1 MAPAALVDQPTEL
14 PRFRYDNPSKAI
26 FPDGIKTSGQLVPQY
41 DQLKPYHDFP
51 QEIVGETVWKPEDY
65 QNHPERWVH
74 RFSDD
79 EIVEIS
85 KAADDFISS
94 GTPMTGITKVGA
106 STIGWRGRV
115 RERADWMSA
124 SQAKFPL
131 PNMANFL
138 EPMRKEILN
147 GKGFILFKG
156 FPVQEWGNHKS
167 AVAYMGLGT
176 YLGYF
181 VSQNGLGHVLGHV
194 KVSLVGLPALVKES
208 CSRHVSNSPPSPQD
222 TGADPTQID
231 KVRIYRT
238 TARQFFHSDDCDIV
252 GLLCIA
258 KSLEGGE
265 SDIASVHHVYN
276 ILQKERPD
284 VVKTLT
290 TPNWYFDRKGEVSA
304 GQEPYT
310 KQPVL
315 YREPGPNGRVYCKW
329 DPYYVKSLSRFSD
342 AGLIPALSPEQ
353 VEAAQVLEDTCMRH
367 ALHMILDIGDIQ
379 FLSNAHVLHSR
390 TEYKDFP
397 APHPRRHLMRLW
409 LATPEGEGGWQLP
422 FEDSKHQ
429 KRGGVQVDDTP
440 PRAPID
446 AE

>member
-1 MAPAALVDQPTEL
+1 MAPAALVDQPTEELLPL
-14 PRFRYDNPSKAI
+14 PRFRYDNPSKAV
-26 FPDGIKTSGQLVPQY
+26 FPDGIKTSGQLVPRY

-65 QNHPERWVH
+65 QNYPERWVH

-94 GTPMTGITKVGA
+94 GTPMTGITK
-106 STIGWRGRV
+106 
-115 RERADWMSA
+115 
-124 SQAKFPL
+124 AKFPL
-131 PNMANFL
+131 PNMSNFL

-194 KVSLVGLPALVKES
+194 K
-208 CSRHVSNSPPSPQD
+208 D

-276 ILQKERPD
+276 TLQKERPD
-284 VVKTLT
+284 VVKTLA

-315 YREPGPNGRVYCKW
+315 YQEPGSNGRVYCKW